1 VKQITSGLF
10 SLSMVRRNALP
21 LAGLVTGTG
30 RNKLREQAMGQQLQ
44 GWRSADG
51 GKLWLSK
58 LIDTMEQMARPELRS
73 QPCDRLVLATLRAQL
88 SRPASPYPRDGSRF
102 SLHN

>member
-1 VKQITSGLF
+1 
-10 SLSMVRRNALP
+10 
-21 LAGLVTGTG
+21 
-30 RNKLREQAMGQQLQ
+30 
-44 GWRSADG
+44 
-51 GKLWLSK
+51 
-58 LIDTMEQMARPELRS
+58 MARPELRS